1 MTDKD
6 SNITMRLDL
15 EEGKRQIAEREL
27 RAELRA
33 HTDDRY
39 KALQVV
45 FYATRD
51 KAVMGIG
58 ALLLT
63 LLGASWATYEV
74 FDEWRDRV
82 IVLEHIHTHDGEH
95 D

>member
-1 MTDKD
+1 MTDP
-6 SNITMRLDL
+6 NLTTRLSLQESERIRADL
-15 EEGKRQIAEREL
+15 KLLADMKSY
-27 RAELRA
+27 
-33 HTDDRY
+33 TDDRY

-45 FYATRD
+45 FYSTRD
-51 KAVMGIG
+51 KAVLAIG

-74 FDEWRDRV
+74 FDEWRDRI

-95 D
+95 E